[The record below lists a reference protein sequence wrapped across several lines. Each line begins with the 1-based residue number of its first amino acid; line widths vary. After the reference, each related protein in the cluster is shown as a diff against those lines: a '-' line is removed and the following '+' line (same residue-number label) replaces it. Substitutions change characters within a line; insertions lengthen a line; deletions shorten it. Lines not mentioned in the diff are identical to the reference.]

1 MALESGNQGMVTVT
15 LDIGQMGK
23 FKDMEFI

>member
-1 MALESGNQGMVTVT
+1 MALECGNQGMGTVT

-23 FKDMEFI
+23 FKDTEFI